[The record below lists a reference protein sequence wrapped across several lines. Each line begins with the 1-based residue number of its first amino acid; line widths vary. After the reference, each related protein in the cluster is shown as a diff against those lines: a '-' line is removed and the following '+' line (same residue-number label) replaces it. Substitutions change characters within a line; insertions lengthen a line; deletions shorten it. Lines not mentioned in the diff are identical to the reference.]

1 MAKAKRPVQFEK
13 ALEQLESLVEKMEAG
28 DLTLEESLKAFEKG
42 VGLSR
47 DCQAALSEA
56 EQRVKTLVDLKD
68 GDSEL
73 VDFDVKDE
81 D

>member
-68 GDSEL
+68 GDPEL
-73 VDFDVKDE
+73 VDFDVKD
-81 D
+81 DD

>member
-28 DLTLEESLKAFEKG
+28 DLSLEESLKAFEKG

-68 GDSEL
+68 GDPEL